1 MTFSGGKELSTAMAL
16 FIIIKIEK
24 SHTVTSELQDK
35 TKDQNTK
42 LKRIYVR
49 TYIILFEVESHPL
62 YYECKEVGVSSS
74 QNIQSNHLTTWDTW
88 VPTQTD

>member
-1 MTFSGGKELSTAMAL
+1 MTFSDGKELSSPIAL
-16 FIIIKIEK
+16 FIILKIEK
-24 SHTVTSELQDK
+24 SHTATSELQDK